1 MIQTVKRIGLNVS
14 VCGAFMS
21 SFSGRTPKP
30 LEGVMVNDGFFPD
43 LTLLAFQETYRIRSA
58 YREATIKQK
67 LEQSIFSINRLL
79 NERKA
84 FWLGELL
91 ETYLDENDLLVATDP
106 PAWALSD
113 VPCLMLGELH
123 EYVELYKRAVFSLA
137 KAELMRVF
145 DGMNRLDR
153 ADNDDDEEDIQHFLN
168 DSEFAVNE
176 LLGECEV
183 KGTAH

>member
-1 MIQTVKRIGLNVS
+1 MS
-14 VCGAFMS
+14 S

-30 LEGVMVNDGFFPD
+30 MEGVLVNDGFFPD
-43 LTLLAFQETYRIRSA
+43 LALLEFQETYRIRSA

-67 LEQSIFSINRLL
+67 VQHAIFSVNRLL

-84 FWLGELL
+84 YWLGELL
-91 ETYLDENDLLVATDP
+91 DDYLDDNDLIIATDP
-106 PAWALSD
+106 PARNLSD

-123 EYVELYKRAVFSLA
+123 EYTELYKRAVFSLA

-145 DGMNRLDR
+145 DGMNRHDR
-153 ADNDDDEEDIQHFLN
+153 ADNDDDEEDINHFLN
-168 DSEFAVNE
+168 DSEAAVNE

-183 KGTAH
+183 RGTAH